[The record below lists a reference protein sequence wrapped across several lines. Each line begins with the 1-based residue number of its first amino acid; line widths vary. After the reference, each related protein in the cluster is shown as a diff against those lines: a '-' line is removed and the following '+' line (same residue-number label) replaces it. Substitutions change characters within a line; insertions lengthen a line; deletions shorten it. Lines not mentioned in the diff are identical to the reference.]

1 MKKKQ
6 MMILGTLLLLLSF
19 LGACSS
25 APEKPQEVLR
35 TVRYQIA
42 ETEVVA
48 SQRSFSGVSV
58 AATET
63 KISFRVSGLLE
74 QLNIKVGQ
82 QIRKGDLIA
91 SLDDRDLNLNY
102 EESKAAR
109 LNAQVQA
116 DNANSNL
123 LRVRELYENDNVA
136 LSEYEQA
143 KNSYA
148 SAKAD
153 LEARQKQLDL
163 QKSQLQ
169 YSQIH
174 SPMTGIVTQVPVTKN
189 ENVSA
194 GEAIAVLSSNKNVE
208 VEASIPEAYIAAIK
222 TGMAARVTFSS
233 LPNKS
238 YPGVITEVAYAA
250 SESSTYPVTV
260 KLDQSDTKLRPGMSS
275 EVHFSFNES
284 DVAAIRVPAS
294 AVAEDLSGNFVYLVL
309 PSENN
314 GIGTIERRTVV
325 VSNLTNLGFI
335 VLDGLKEGDVVV
347 TAGVSKIS
355 PGMKVRFDSTVK

>member
-42 ETEVVA
+42 ESEVVA

-194 GEAIAVLSSNKNVE
+194 GEAIAVLSSNENVE
-208 VEASIPEAYIAAIK
+208 FEASIPEAYIAAIK